1 MTVSELISKLSFY
14 PPETRVTLL
23 DPDKRWL
30 LPIEIKYLPAQGSA
44 READFIAITADTMND
59 EIEGVANDDRSARVP
74 SRAQAGPLRNILT

>member
-30 LPIEIKYLPAQGSA
+30 LSIEITGK
-44 READFIAITADTMND
+44 R
-59 EIEGVANDDRSARVP
+59 
-74 SRAQAGPLRNILT
+74 